1 MGNDVSKVKKLNLR
15 VIEDKNTAQIL
26 LDTAELSD
34 YYLEECHDNK
44 ANSLARK
51 SLTYRSNTVPLRE
64 FNYATSFLEGVY
76 DFLPSRLLMDIGD
89 VNIIQLMP
97 SADGGMP
104 HTRPD
109 NIICYPDFSQLFSR
123 TTLIHELWHIH
134 QRNYKDLWAQT
145 FKRMGWTLWGGK
157 LPDKLE
163 GARRYNPD
171 TIDAPLWIFDDKWVP
186 IPVFKDIT
194 HPKVGEVEIWFYNPA
209 KNYHSQQVPPEIAN
223 YYPGLSASA
232 YEHPHELA
240 AYILS
245 EPDRYQNSMA
255 LKHLVES
262 LGHTAIQNVSTK

>member
-1 MGNDVSKVKKLNLR
+1 MGNDVSKTKKLNLR
-15 VIEDKNTAQIL
+15 IIKDKGDAQIL

-34 YYLEECHDNK
+34 YYLEECHDSK
-44 ANSLARK
+44 SNSLARK
-51 SLTYRSNTVPLRE
+51 SLTYRANTVPLRE
-64 FNYATSFLEGVY
+64 LNYAISFLEGVY
-76 DFLPSRLLMDIGD
+76 NFLPMRLLNDISE
-89 VNIIQLMP
+89 VNVIQLMP

-109 NIICYPDFSQLFSR
+109 NIICYPDLSQLFSR

-157 LPDKLE
+157 LPEKLE
-163 GARRYNPD
+163 EARRYNPD

-186 IPVFKDIT
+186 IPIFKDIT
-194 HPKVGEVEIWFYNPA
+194 HPKVGEVEIWFYNPD
-209 KNYHSQQVPPEIAN
+209 KNYHSHQVPPEIAN
-223 YYPGLSASA
+223 YYPGLSPAA
-232 YEHPHELA
+232 YEHPRELA

-255 LKHLVES
+255 FKHLVES
-262 LGHTAIQNVSTK
+262 LGHTAIQNINNK